1 MRVTPSR
8 LASSLLTAL
17 AVVLT
22 PALALAQTTV
32 RIPAAADV
40 YVSSEFPNTNYGGA
54 TTLRADTLPEEVS
67 FLKFN
72 VSLPSNATITSAR
85 LHLYTTTT
93 QSSSGVFVYT
103 VANTGWSESAVTFN
117 TDKPGVGAQ
126 VGSTGGWSA
135 AGWKS
140 AALQTS
146 SVYAGTVA
154 FAVRANNDYVKTF
167 HSSEGTNKP
176 ELEVTYTTG
185 SVVDPAPNC
194 IGEPADH
201 PVVTYPEPRVFIE
214 AQGWWAENI
223 NGVIKKY
230 GAAEHLHIGACFP
243 LQQAVSGMVRLDF
256 RVVAHNLPAGSV
268 IKNTRFHDGNG
279 GVTLA
284 NITWG
289 RTVGAGEHNVV
300 VYRTVTVD
308 TSDGGDGQRETRPL
322 TVVTRPD
329 GAEIHAS
336 GGWCWDVENGKT
348 DSNHS
353 LCTSNITEGRGWYD
367 CFEYKNA
374 ATRGWTYPYGGIPQ
388 GQSYALGYYARDG
401 AEGTT
406 SVDGYFVTLDPD
418 FHHGDVGD
426 MLIQQ
431 TGSTSSGT
439 VTLPGSSLTPGTHFL
454 FIMSEDRGRCTALS
468 PGTSFP
474 NQNVPQDGEVSGGIR
489 IPIKV
494 NP

>member
-1 MRVTPSR
+1 MHVTPSR
-8 LASSLLTAL
+8 LRPSLLLAMAL
-17 AVVLT
+17 VIT
-22 PALALAQTTV
+22 PALALGQTTV
-32 RIPAAADV
+32 RLQPAGDA
-40 YVSSEFPNTNYGGA
+40 YVSSAASGTNYGGA
-54 TTLRADTLPEEVS
+54 TTLRTDTAPTEVS
-67 FLKFN
+67 YLKFN
-72 VSLPSNATITSAR
+72 VSLPSGATITAAR

-93 QSSSGVFVYT
+93 QSTSGVFVHE
-103 VANTGWSESAVTFN
+103 VANTSWSESGLTYSN
-117 TDKPGVGAQ
+117 RPTVGTQ

-135 AGWKS
+135 AGWRS
-140 AALQTS
+140 AALPAT
-146 SVYAGTVA
+146 SVYSGTVA
-154 FAVRANNDYVKTF
+154 FAVLANNDYVKAF
-167 HSSEGTNKP
+167 SSREGTNPP

-185 SVVDPAPNC
+185 TVADPAPNC

-201 PVVTYPEPRVFIE
+201 PVVNYPEQRVFIE
-214 AQGWWAENI
+214 SQGWWAENI

-230 GAAEHLHIGACFP
+230 GDAEHLHIGACFP
-243 LQQAVSGMVRLDF
+243 LQKTVSGMVRLDF
-256 RVVAHNLPAGSV
+256 RVVAHNLPAGSR

-284 NITWG
+284 DIAWG
-289 RTVGAGEHNVV
+289 RDILAGQHNVV
-300 VYRTVTVD
+300 VWRTVTVD
-308 TSDGGDGQRETRPL
+308 TSDGGDGLRETRPL

-336 GGWCWDVENGKT
+336 GGWCWNVQNGKT

-374 ATRGWTYPYGGIPQ
+374 ATRGWTYPYAGIPQ

-406 SVDGYFVTLDPD
+406 SIDGYFVTLDPE
-418 FHHGDVGD
+418 FHTGDTGD
-426 MLIQQ
+426 MLVQQ
-431 TGSTSSGT
+431 TGSANSGT
-439 VTLPGSSLTPGTHFL
+439 VTLPGSALTPGTHVL
-454 FIMSEDRGRCTALS
+454 FIMSEERGRCTTLS